1 MKKVIIFAAVL
12 ALMASTA
19 AFAGPL
25 VGLSLQP
32 KAGQEAN
39 IFFGWQSQNDWAAFI
54 SKSNLNTW
62 EGNWG
67 FGAIWTPGLWGNT
80 TNLRAGGDL
89 NFYWTK
95 YGKIQYQGL
104 DLRIGAEKWLT
115 NQLGIWGE
123 LRIASNLALYPVV
136 GIDLNFYMPS
146 ANEEP
151 TT

>member
-1 MKKVIIFAAVL
+1 MKKAIIFAAVL
-12 ALMASTA
+12 ALVASTM

-25 VGLSLQP
+25 VGLSFRP
-32 KAGQEAN
+32 AKYSTADV
-39 IFFGWQSQNDWAAFI
+39 FFGWQSQNDWAVFI
-54 SKSNLNTW
+54 SKTNLDTW
-62 EGNWG
+62 EGPWG

-146 ANEEP
+146 ANEP